1 MCLEGHSAR
10 VAGSETNWI
19 DVMGVSAVRGV
30 LSSLWRLTSSQ
41 CLLQLHCKA
50 LYMYARKFNR
60 IERKLLG
67 RTSPSS
73 VPASYVILQDV
84 PTDTEQNT
92 QCPLMPALP
101 PGAEVPAAPLGRRSS
116 SCRC

>member
-1 MCLEGHSAR
+1 
-10 VAGSETNWI
+10 
-19 DVMGVSAVRGV
+19 MGVSAVRGM
-30 LSSLWRLTSSQ
+30 LSSLWCLTSSQ

-50 LYMYARKFNR
+50 LYARKSNR

-73 VPASYVILQDV
+73 VPVSYVSLQDV
-84 PTDTEQNT
+84 PTDTEQDT

-101 PGAEVPAAPLGRRSS
+101 PGAGVPAAPLGRRSS